1 MGTLRGLTGAF
12 ALTGRVV
19 FCVRGSHQ
27 GAAQGRRQY
36 RVMDRFL
43 SHATNRIDAKGRVS
57 VPSSFRAVLASRGI
71 RELYCLQDFVF
82 PAISCGG
89 PDLLERY
96 ERQMAGLDPFSPEA
110 NRMSLLVHGG
120 GVFMKLDTEG
130 RLAVSDFIRAFTGIT
145 EEVTFVGRAD
155 HFQLWQ
161 PQAFHEAQAAARA
174 ERSFSGLRSG

>member
-1 MGTLRGLTGAF
+1 
-12 ALTGRVV
+12 
-19 FCVRGSHQ
+19 
-27 GAAQGRRQY
+27 
-36 RVMDRFL
+36 MDRFL

-57 VPSSFRAVLASRGI
+57 VPATFRAVLASRDI
-71 RELYCLQDFVF
+71 RELYCLQDFIF

-96 ERQMAGLDPFSPEA
+96 ERQLTGMDPFSPEA

-120 GVFMKLDTEG
+120 GVFMKLDPEG
-130 RLAVSDFIRAFTGIT
+130 RLMVTDFIRALTGIT

-161 PQAFHEAQAAARA
+161 PQAFHEAQATARS
-174 ERSFSGLRSG
+174 ERGFSGPRSG